1 MDSSVSDTKLHNVEL
16 APDSNIAKRVQ
27 DGDQES
33 ELLVS

>member
-16 APDSNIAKRVQ
+16 APDSMRVQ